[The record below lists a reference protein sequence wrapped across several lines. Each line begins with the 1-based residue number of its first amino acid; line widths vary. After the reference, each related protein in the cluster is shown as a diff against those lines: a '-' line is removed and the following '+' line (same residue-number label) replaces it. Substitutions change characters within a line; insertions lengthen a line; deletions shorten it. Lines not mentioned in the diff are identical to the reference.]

1 MPEFFL
7 RFPFKIAHC
16 EAAGDVTTDYKG
28 GATRMANKPVRLKDV
43 AEAVGVSINTV
54 SCVLNPRNPG
64 NVKVS
69 QATRTAILKAAR
81 RLGYRRNS
89 AAARLVG
96 CRTKTLGILINSL
109 THLLTAPIVDAFEEQ
124 AVSMGYHCFIGC
136 TRGGGLR
143 KLEYVEQFLSH
154 GVDGLLLTTI
164 WNDPEVEH
172 ALKIALD
179 TNLPTVFIDNMWEAR
194 PAALICGNH
203 FQGGQLLAEHL
214 LQVGHRQMAFLCDED
229 QRNMHSIN
237 ERIRG
242 IRSVLEESGDPSVHL
257 DLLWSPT
264 HHSRDFARVAHERLR
279 QSAPP
284 TAVLCAGDLTAI
296 ELIIGLKALGVEVP
310 RDVCVT
316 GYDDL
321 LAPYIAANLHLD
333 GQPLPWNLP
342 LTTVRQPISR
352 IGATAAQVLI
362 EQIEGTAAE
371 QPLEHFLN
379 VELIPGQSSIPTADL
394 LARI

>member
-1 MPEFFL
+1 
-7 RFPFKIAHC
+7 
-16 EAAGDVTTDYKG
+16 
-28 GATRMANKPVRLKDV
+28 MANKPVRLKDV

-69 QATRTAILKAAR
+69 AATRTAILKAAR
-81 RLGYRRNS
+81 RLGYRRNA

-136 TRGGGLR
+136 TRGAGLR

-179 TNLPTVFIDNMWEAR
+179 TKLPTVFIDNMWEAR

-203 FQGGQLLAEHL
+203 FQGGQLLARHL
-214 LQVGHRQMAFLCDED
+214 LQVGHRQLAFLCDD
-229 QRNMHSIN
+229 GQRNMHSIN

-242 IRSVLEESGDPSVHL
+242 VRSVLEENGDPGVQF

-264 HHSRDFARVAHERLR
+264 HHSRDFARIVYDRMQ

-296 ELIIGLKALGVEVP
+296 EVIVGLKALGLEVP

-321 LAPYIAANLHLD
+321 LAPYISANLHLD
-333 GQPLPWNLP
+333 GAPLPWNLP
-342 LTTVRQPISR
+342 LTTVRQPINR

-362 EQIEGTAAE
+362 GQIEGTE
-371 QPLEHFLN
+371 PDTSLEHFLD
-379 VELIPGQSSIPTADL
+379 VELVLGQSSIPSGDL
-394 LARI
+394 LEKV